1 MRERG
6 DMEFLC
12 PQTKELSFGNGMG
25 VPMVIRMST
34 ELIEIFEKLS
44 VKIAEIYDEKLS
56 GEITDVHEDLV
67 SSTVKAIGE
76 RNELEGGGTGTS

>member
-1 MRERG
+1 MSSDKEIELWERKG
-6 DMEFLC
+6 C
-12 PQTKELSFGNGMG
+12 AYGNKD
-25 VPMVIRMST
+25 VDRADR
-34 ELIEIFEKLS
+34 IFEKRS
-44 VKIAEIYDEKLS
+44 VKIAEIYDVKLS